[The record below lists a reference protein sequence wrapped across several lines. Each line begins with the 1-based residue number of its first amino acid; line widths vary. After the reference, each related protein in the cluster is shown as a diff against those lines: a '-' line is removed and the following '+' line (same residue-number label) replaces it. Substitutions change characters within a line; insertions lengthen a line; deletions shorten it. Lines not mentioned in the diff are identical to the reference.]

1 MTASYTRVIEIKTYM
16 GVKTIVKK
24 NFLARSIV
32 IAGYRTYL
40 AIKREVYLR
49 STKSNYNGK
58 IFCIGYQKTGTTTL
72 GRSLKMLGY
81 KHSSFDH
88 KVYMKY
94 YKEERNIHKILDY
107 TSKFESFD
115 DLPWLKED
123 MIPILDKSFPN
134 SKFIFLDRDEEAWKK
149 SLYNWRYRKWGVY
162 PDIEKGVE
170 GYRRHK
176 EFVLNYFKDR
186 IGDDFISLEIKD
198 KNGFLKLGEF
208 LGKKVPMNNF
218 PHHNKTDSI
227 PSKHK

>member
-1 MTASYTRVIEIKTYM
+1 
-16 GVKTIVKK
+16 
-24 NFLARSIV
+24 
-32 IAGYRTYL
+32 
-40 AIKREVYLR
+40 
-49 STKSNYNGK
+49 
-58 IFCIGYQKTGTTTL
+58 
-72 GRSLKMLGY
+72 
-81 KHSSFDH
+81 
-88 KVYMKY
+88 
-94 YKEERNIHKILDY
+94 
-107 TSKFESFD
+107 
-115 DLPWLKED
+115 

-162 PDIEKGVE
+162 LDIEKGVE